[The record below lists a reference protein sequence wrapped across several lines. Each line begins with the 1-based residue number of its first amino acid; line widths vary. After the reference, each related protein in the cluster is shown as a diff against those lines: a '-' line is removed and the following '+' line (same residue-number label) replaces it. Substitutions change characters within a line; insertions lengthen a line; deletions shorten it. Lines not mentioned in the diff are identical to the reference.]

1 MKLLMLIPSGFS
13 KCPRRL
19 HKGTSKYLSM
29 DRTRQLMIGGAGRE
43 DAHVLILSASADLPQ
58 PLGPQMPI
66 NRGPIEDDGG
76 GGEGRQGWRWH
87 ARNQLQRKRQEALC
101 SLAQKHAKSFHPL
114 QPKLSHTL
122 MEKIRKKH

>member
-1 MKLLMLIPSGFS
+1 MLIPSGFS
-13 KCPRRL
+13 KCPKRL
-19 HKGTSKYLSM
+19 HKVLSKYLSM

-101 SLAQKHAKSFHPL
+101 SLAQKHAKSFF
-114 QPKLSHTL
+114 TL
-122 MEKIRKKH
+122 YNRSCRIL